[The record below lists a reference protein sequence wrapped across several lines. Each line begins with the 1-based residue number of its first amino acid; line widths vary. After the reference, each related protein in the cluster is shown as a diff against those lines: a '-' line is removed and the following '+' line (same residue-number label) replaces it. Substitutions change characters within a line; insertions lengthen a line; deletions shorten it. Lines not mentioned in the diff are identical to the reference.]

1 VLTGAT
7 RASRGEDPAALPD
20 RWFPSRRVGTA
31 ARAVGAVVAGVAL
44 YAAFPPLGW
53 WWAAPLGIALLL
65 AVVDGRRIRAA
76 FGWGALVALAYQYP
90 LLHWTGTYVGAVWLG
105 ALAVVVLAVA
115 VPVALVPLVA
125 RLPATPLW
133 VACLWVAGEAVIE
146 RVPWGGFPW
155 AELAFGQ
162 AGGAYARLAA
172 LGGAPLVSFAVVL
185 TGAGLWSLVATVLR
199 RHPRPGPHPSGR
211 ALAVVGALVAVLL
224 GPLAGLA
231 VPAHPAVEPGDR
243 TLTVAAVQG
252 NVPRAGLDFASQRR
266 AVLDN
271 HVRETRL
278 LAAQVAAGQRPR
290 PDLVI
295 WPENSSDI
303 DPFANADARAEI
315 QAVTD
320 EVGVPVVVG
329 AVLRGVLNA
338 DGTAY
343 VQGPRNA
350 AVVWTPRSPTAPGGP
365 TDQYVKRHLL
375 PFGEYIPLR
384 GLASLVSDDVGR
396 VVDFVPGTGT
406 PTLDAG
412 PARLGVAT
420 CYEVVFDDDVRD
432 AVTAGADLLT
442 VPTNNATFG
451 DTNMTYQQQGMSRLR
466 AIEHDRAVVIAATSG
481 QSAVIAPDGTVLDRT
496 GPLYTPGVLVDRVP
510 LRTTTTLATR
520 LGAGPGWVL
529 AALGVAA
536 AVTGAVRGRRRT
548 GGPGTT
554 PTPRE
559 TSAVA
564 G

>member
-1 VLTGAT
+1 MLTAG
-7 RASRGEDPAALPD
+7 
-20 RWFPSRRVGTA
+20 VA
-31 ARAVGAVVAGVAL
+31 ARVVGAVVAGLGL

-65 AVVDGRRIRAA
+65 AAVDGRRVRAA
-76 FGWGALVALAYQYP
+76 FGWGALAALAYQYP
-90 LLHWTGTYVGAVWLG
+90 LLHWTGTYVGAVWFG

-115 VPVALVPLVA
+115 IPVALVPLVR
-125 RLPATPLW
+125 RLPGAPLW
-133 VACLWVAGEAVIE
+133 VACLWVAGEALIE

-155 AELAFGQ
+155 AKLAFGQ
-162 AGGAYARLAA
+162 AGGAYAKLAA

-185 TGAGLWSLVATVLR
+185 SGAGLWWLVSAAYHRGHPTSGAPRRRPVLAAT
-199 RHPRPGPHPSGR
+199 
-211 ALAVVGALVAVLL
+211 GALVAVLL
-224 GPLAGLA
+224 GPVVGLL
-231 VPAHPAVEPGDR
+231 VPAHAAVEPGDR
-243 TLTVAAVQG
+243 TITVAAVQG

-295 WPENSSDI
+295 WPENASDI
-303 DPFANADARAEI
+303 DPFANADARDEI

-320 EVGVPVVVG
+320 QIGVPIVVG
-329 AVLRGVLNA
+329 AVLRGELNA

-343 VQGPRNA
+343 VEGPRNA
-350 AVVWTPRSPTAPGGP
+350 AVVWIPRVGP

-384 GLASLVSDDVGR
+384 GFASLFSADVAR
-396 VVDFVPGTGT
+396 VVDFQPGTGT

-412 PARLGVAT
+412 PARLGIAT

-432 AVTAGADLLT
+432 AVTAGADLLA

-451 DTNMTYQQQGMSRLR
+451 ETNMTYQQQGMSRLR
-466 AIEHDRAVVIAATSG
+466 AVEHDRAVVIAATSG
-481 QSAVIAPDGTVLDRT
+481 QSAVIAPDGTVVDRT
-496 GPLYTPGVLVDRVP
+496 GALFTPGVLVDRVP

-520 LGAGPGWVL
+520 LGPAPEWVL
-529 AALGVAA
+529 TALGVAA
-536 AVTGAVRGRRRT
+536 AVACATSGRRTRRRT
-548 GGPGTT
+548 GE
-554 PTPRE
+554 PTPKTAEE
-559 TSAVA
+559 TPAVT

>member
-1 VLTGAT
+1 VL
-7 RASRGEDPAALPD
+7 RAGVAL
-20 RWFPSRRVGTA
+20 
-31 ARAVGAVVAGVAL
+31 RAVGAVVAGLGL
-44 YAAFPPLGW
+44 YATFPPWGW
-53 WWAAPLGIALLL
+53 WWAAPLAIALLL
-65 AVVDGRRIRAA
+65 AVVDGRRVRAA
-76 FGWGALVALAYQYP
+76 FGWGVLAALAYQYP
-90 LLHWTGTYVGAVWLG
+90 LLHWTGTYVGAVWFG

-115 VPVALVPLVA
+115 VPVTLVPLVA
-125 RLPATPLW
+125 RLPAAPLW
-133 VACLWVAGEAVIE
+133 VACLWMAGEAAIE

-155 AELAFGQ
+155 AKLAFGQ
-162 AGGAYARLAA
+162 AGGVYATLAS

-185 TGAGLWSLVATVLR
+185 SGAGLWWLVSGLR
-199 RHPRPGPHPSGR
+199 RPPPGEPRRRR
-211 ALAVVGALVAVLL
+211 ALATVGAIVAVLL
-224 GPLAGLA
+224 GPVLGLLI
-231 VPAHPAVEPGDR
+231 PTHPAVEPGDR
-243 TLTVAAVQG
+243 TITVAAVQG

-271 HVRETRL
+271 HVRETRV
-278 LAAQVAAGQRPR
+278 LADQVAAGRRPR

-303 DPFANADARAEI
+303 DPFANPDARTEI

-320 EVGVPVVVG
+320 QIGVPVVVG
-329 AVLRGVLNA
+329 AVLRPQVNA
-338 DGTAY
+338 DDTAI

-350 AVVWTPRSPTAPGGP
+350 AVVWTPRVGP

-384 GLASLVSDDVGR
+384 GFASLFSDDVAR
-396 VVDFVPGTGT
+396 VIDFQPGTGT

-451 DTNMTYQQQGMSRLR
+451 ETGMTYQQQGMSRLR
-466 AIEHDRAVVIAATSG
+466 AVEHDRAVVIAATSG
-481 QSAVIAPDGTVLDRT
+481 QSAVIEPDGTVVDRT
-496 GPLYTPGVLVDRVP
+496 GALFTPGVLVDRVP

-520 LGAGPGWVL
+520 LGPGPEWVL
-529 AALGVAA
+529 TALGVAA
-536 AVTGAVRGRRRT
+536 AVAGGVLGARARRRT
-548 GGPGTT
+548 GGPAPTT
-554 PTPRE
+554 AEE
-559 TSAVA
+559 TAAVT

>member
-1 VLTGAT
+1 MTAG
-7 RASRGEDPAALPD
+7 
-20 RWFPSRRVGTA
+20 RV
-31 ARAVGAVVAGVAL
+31 VGAVLAGLAL

-65 AVVDGRRIRAA
+65 AVVDGRRVRAA
-76 FGWGALVALAYQYP
+76 FGWGVLAALAYQYP

-115 VPVALVPLVA
+115 VPVALVPLLA

-155 AELAFGQ
+155 AKLAFGQ
-162 AGGAYARLAA
+162 AGGAYRELAA

-185 TGAGLWSLVATVLR
+185 TGAGLWSLAGTALR
-199 RHPRPGPHPSGR
+199 RPAPAGPHPSRR
-211 ALAVVGALVAVLL
+211 ALGVVGALVAVVL

-231 VPAHPAVEPGDR
+231 VPAHAATEPGDR
-243 TLTVAAVQG
+243 TVTVAAVQG

-278 LAAQVAAGQRPR
+278 LAAEVAAGQRPR

-303 DPFANADARAEI
+303 DPFANADARSEI

-350 AVVWTPRSPTAPGGP
+350 AVVWTPRTATGAGGP

-384 GLASLVSDDVGR
+384 GLASSFSSDVAR
-396 VVDFVPGTGT
+396 VVDFEPGTGD
-406 PTLDAG
+406 PLLAAG

-451 DTNMTYQQQGMSRLR
+451 ETNMTHQQQGMSRLR

-481 QSAVIAPDGTVLDRT
+481 QSAVIAPDGTVVDRT
-496 GPLYTPGVLVDRVP
+496 GALYTPGVLVDRVP

-520 LGAGPGWVL
+520 LGAGPEWAL

-536 AVTGAVRGRRRT
+536 AATSAVRGRRRT

-554 PTPRE
+554 TPTPRE

>member
-1 VLTGAT
+1 VLN
-7 RASRGEDPAALPD
+7 ASPDAPDTARGSSPVEALAN
-20 RWFPSRRVGTA
+20 RLPSVGVYP
-31 ARAVGAVVAGVAL
+31 RIVGAVLAGLGL

-65 AVVDGRRIRAA
+65 VVVDGRRPRAA
-76 FGWGALVALAYQYP
+76 FGWGVLAAVAYQFP

-115 VPVALVPLVA
+115 IPVALFPLV
-125 RLPATPLW
+125 RRIPGTPLW
-133 VACLWVAGEAVIE
+133 VACLWVAGEALIE
-146 RVPWGGFPW
+146 RLPWGGFPW
-155 AELAFGQ
+155 SKLAFGQ
-162 AGGAYARLAA
+162 AGGAYAKLAA
-172 LGGAPLVSFAVVL
+172 LGGAPLVSFGVVL
-185 TGAGLWSLVATVLR
+185 SGAGLWWLTTALRSPRRRVLTT
-199 RHPRPGPHPSGR
+199 
-211 ALAVVGALVAVLL
+211 VGALVAVLL
-224 GPLAGLA
+224 GPLAGLL
-231 VPAHPAVEPGDR
+231 VPAHPAAEPGDR
-243 TLTVAAVQG
+243 TITVAAVQG

-278 LAAQVAAGQRPR
+278 LAQQVAAGQRPR

-303 DPFANADARAEI
+303 DPFANADARTEI

-320 EVGVPVVVG
+320 QIGVPIVVG
-329 AVLRGVLNA
+329 AVLRGAVNA
-338 DGTAY
+338 AGTAY
-343 VQGPRNA
+343 VEGPRNA
-350 AVVWTPRSPTAPGGP
+350 AVVWTPRTGP

-384 GLASLVSDDVGR
+384 GLASLFSADVAR
-396 VVDFVPGTGT
+396 VVDFQPGTGT
-406 PTLDAG
+406 PVLTAG

-496 GPLYTPGVLVDRVP
+496 GALYTPGVLVDRVP

-520 LGAGPGWVL
+520 LGPAPEWL
-529 AALGVAA
+529 LTALGVAA
-536 AVTGAVRGRRRT
+536 AATGAGLAVRRRRA
-548 GGPGTT
+548 GGSPGDA
-554 PTPRE
+554 R
-559 TSAVA
+559 
-564 G
+564 

>member
-1 VLTGAT
+1 VL
-7 RASRGEDPAALPD
+7 RAG
-20 RWFPSRRVGTA
+20 VA
-31 ARAVGAVVAGVAL
+31 ARLVGAVLAGLGL

-65 AVVDGRRIRAA
+65 AVVDGRRVRAA
-76 FGWGALVALAYQYP
+76 FGWGVLAALAYQYP
-90 LLHWTGTYVGAVWLG
+90 LLHWTGTYVGAVWFG

-115 VPVALVPLVA
+115 IPVALVPLV
-125 RLPATPLW
+125 RGLPGAPLW
-133 VACLWVAGEAVIE
+133 VACLWVAGEALIE
-146 RVPWGGFPW
+146 REPWGGFPW
-155 AELAFGQ
+155 AKLAFGQ
-162 AGGAYARLAA
+162 AGGPYAELAS

-185 TGAGLWSLVATVLR
+185 SGAGLWWFVSAVSHRSHPGSDEPHR
-199 RHPRPGPHPSGR
+199 RR

-224 GPLAGLA
+224 GPVVGFLTPVHA
-231 VPAHPAVEPGDR
+231 AVEPGDR
-243 TLTVAAVQG
+243 TITVAAVQG

-278 LAAQVAAGQRPR
+278 LAAQVAAGRRPR

-303 DPFANADARAEI
+303 DPFANADARTEI

-320 EVGVPVVVG
+320 EIGVPVVVG
-329 AVLRGVLNA
+329 AVLRPVVNA
-338 DGTAY
+338 DDTA
-343 VQGPRNA
+343 VIEGPRNA
-350 AVVWTPRSPTAPGGP
+350 AVVWTPRVGP

-375 PFGEYIPLR
+375 PFGEYIPIR
-384 GLASLVSDDVGR
+384 GVASLFSADVAR
-396 VVDFVPGTGT
+396 VTDFVPGTGT

-420 CYEVVFDDDVRD
+420 CYEVAFDEDVRD

-451 DTNMTYQQQGMSRLR
+451 ETDMTYQQQGMSRLR
-466 AIEHDRAVVIAATSG
+466 AVEHDRAVVIAATSG

-496 GPLYTPGVLVDRVP
+496 GALFTPGVLVDRVP

-520 LGAGPGWVL
+520 LGPAPEWVL
-529 AALGVAA
+529 AAAGVAA
-536 AVTGAVRGRRRT
+536 AVVGGIRGARTRRRT
-548 GGPGTT
+548 GGPTPVVGT
-554 PTPRE
+554 P
-559 TSAVA
+559 AVT

>member
-1 VLTGAT
+1 MLKAGV
-7 RASRGEDPAALPD
+7 AL
-20 RWFPSRRVGTA
+20 RV
-31 ARAVGAVVAGVAL
+31 VGAVLAGLGL

-65 AVVDGRRIRAA
+65 AVVDGRRVRAA
-76 FGWGALVALAYQYP
+76 FGWGVLAALAYQYP
-90 LLHWTGTYVGAVWLG
+90 LLHWTGTYVGAVWFG

-115 VPVALVPLVA
+115 IPVALFPLV
-125 RLPATPLW
+125 RGLPAAPLW

-155 AELAFGQ
+155 AKVAFGQ
-162 AGGAYARLAA
+162 AGGAYAKLAS
-172 LGGAPLVSFAVVL
+172 LGGAPLVSFGVVL
-185 TGAGLWSLVATVLR
+185 SGAGLWWLLSAVSHR
-199 RHPRPGPHPSGR
+199 RHPVSGKPHRRR
-211 ALAVVGALVAVLL
+211 ALAVVGAVVALLL
-224 GPLAGLA
+224 GPVVGLLT
-231 VPAHPAVEPGDR
+231 PAHAATEPGDR
-243 TLTVAAVQG
+243 TITVAAVQG

-320 EVGVPVVVG
+320 EIGVPVVVG
-329 AVLRGVLNA
+329 AVLRPQVDA
-338 DGTAY
+338 DDTAI
-343 VQGPRNA
+343 VEGPRNA
-350 AVVWTPRSPTAPGGP
+350 AVVWTPRVGP

-384 GLASLVSDDVGR
+384 GLASFFSDDVAR
-396 VVDFVPGTGT
+396 VTDFVPGTGA

-432 AVTAGADLLT
+432 AVTGGADLLT

-451 DTNMTYQQQGMSRLR
+451 ETDMTYQQQGMSRLR
-466 AIEHDRAVVIAATSG
+466 AVEHDRAVVIAATSG
-481 QSAVIAPDGTVLDRT
+481 QSAVIAPDGTVVDRT
-496 GPLYTPGVLVDRVP
+496 GALFTPGVLVDRVP

-520 LGAGPGWVL
+520 LGAVPEWVL
-529 AALGVAA
+529 AALGVGA
-536 AVTGAVRGRRRT
+536 AVAGGVRGVRARRRT
-548 GGPGTT
+548 GGPTRAVET
-554 PTPRE
+554 P
-559 TSAVA
+559 AVT

>member
-1 VLTGAT
+1 MAPLVE
-7 RASRGEDPAALPD
+7 RRG
-20 RWFPSRRVGTA
+20 PSLGTW
-31 ARAVGAVVAGVAL
+31 ARAVGAVVAGLAL

-53 WWAAPLGIALLL
+53 WWAAPPGIALLL
-65 AVVDGRRIRAA
+65 AVVDGRRVRAA
-76 FGWGALVALAYQYP
+76 FGWGALAALAYQYP

-115 VPVALVPLVA
+115 VPVALVPLVD

-155 AELAFGQ
+155 AKLAFGQ
-162 AGGAYARLAA
+162 AGGAYAKLAA
-172 LGGAPLVSFAVVL
+172 LGGAPLVGFAVVL
-185 TGAGLWSLVATVLR
+185 SGAGLWSLAATAR
-199 RHPRPGPHPSGR
+199 RGRSTSGHSRRAPG
-211 ALAVVGALVAVLL
+211 LAGALVAVLL

-231 VPAHPAVEPGDR
+231 VPAHAAVEPGDR
-243 TLTVAAVQG
+243 TITVAAVQG

-320 EVGVPVVVG
+320 EAGVPVVVG

-343 VQGPRNA
+343 VEGPRNA
-350 AVVWTPRSPTAPGGP
+350 AVVWTPRSPTDAGGP

-384 GLASLVSDDVGR
+384 GLAAHVSDDVAR
-396 VVDFVPGTGT
+396 VVDFQPGTGT

-451 DTNMTYQQQGMSRLR
+451 ETNMTYQQQGMSRLR

-481 QSAVIAPDGTVLDRT
+481 QSAVIAPDGTVLERT
-496 GPLYTPGVLVDRVP
+496 GALYTPGVLVDRVP

-520 LGAGPGWVL
+520 LGPAPEWAL
-529 AALGVAA
+529 AALGVGA
-536 AVTGAVRGRRRT
+536 AVAGAVRGRRRT
-548 GGPGTT
+548 GGVST
-554 PTPRE
+554 PDP
-559 TSAVA
+559 TSVA
-564 G
+564 GG